1 MTDLYRMLPPE
12 GIKILL
18 VLFLAFLLGLE
29 REEHKV
35 AGTEYAFGGVR
46 TFPLIGLIGYVIA
59 FLARGQPLPVPLG
72 LAVVAAFLLLSY
84 SRKLQS
90 AGAAG
95 VTSEVSALMTYLVGA
110 LVARD

>member
-29 REEHKV
+29 REERKGPGV
-35 AGTEYAFGGVR
+35 EYAFGGGR
-46 TFPLIGLIGYVIA
+46 TFPLIGLIGYAVA
-59 FLARGQPLPVPLG
+59 FLAGDEVLPVTLG

-84 SRKLQS
+84 SHKLQS
-90 AGAAG
+90 PGRAG
-95 VTSEVSALMTYLVGA
+95 VTSEIS
-110 LVARD
+110 